1 MLGFHQKKVYVIFF
15 FKSVETK
22 MEDQKLLEDG
32 ENRLFL
38 LSLVK
43 EMKTTSEHLKI
54 DAKFDILN
62 IFKKYQTKYMF
73 TCPISQF
80 HHASGPSYCYLSN
93 PSYPTPFQ
101 VHVHTYTYSFPA
113 RIPTLSRNNPGTR
126 VIHLKNPV
134 FLSPKKSSVSPKTLK
149 VLQHLIFFQ
158 HRLY

>member
-62 IFKKYQTKYMF
+62 IF
-73 TCPISQF
+73 
-80 HHASGPSYCYLSN
+80 
-93 PSYPTPFQ
+93 
-101 VHVHTYTYSFPA
+101 
-113 RIPTLSRNNPGTR
+113 
-126 VIHLKNPV
+126 
-134 FLSPKKSSVSPKTLK
+134 
-149 VLQHLIFFQ
+149 
-158 HRLY
+158 